1 MERATLRLLAVWAI
15 GLVCSKAIT
24 KTVPVN
30 TITMENNGMVKKIL
44 TAGTLIV
51 ALQGCSTVGVDQ
63 MVFNNGMV
71 TSARGGYAFDETPM
85 KEIKQRDSLVVISH
99 VKWEPVTSEA
109 GRHAVNWTWYKDGK
123 VVAVRKKDMKFEKN
137 PFRLFWRMPAADFDP
152 GHYRVDVSIDNRVVD
167 TLEYDIVI

>member
-1 MERATLRLLAVWAI
+1 MLAIWAI
-15 GLVCSKAIT
+15 RLVCSETIT
-24 KTVPVN
+24 KAVHVN
-30 TITMENNGMVKKIL
+30 TIITENNDMLKKVL
-44 TAGTLIV
+44 TGVTLIV

-109 GRHAVNWTWYKDGK
+109 GRHAVHWTWYKDGK
-123 VVAVRKKDMKFEKN
+123 VVAVRKKEMKFEKN
-137 PFRLFWRMPAADFDP
+137 PFRFFWRMPAADFDL

-167 TLEYDIVI
+167 TVEYDVVI